1 MLVVHPQYDEKYG
14 QCIVINGAVW
24 LRASTESPD
33 ANTEQQQSC
42 RHFQRS
48 GSSFSQMIINLST
61 RIKYYS
67 MLQGKVQ
74 PVHVS
79 QFPHKTGHKTKDN
92 SFDIID
98 FKNQSIVQSVTD
110 FLYLGLV
117 DRIIIR
123 VSMPAQREKLV
134 VAWYCRIF
142 VLGNGC
148 RSQVLDWYQLN
159 EYVCRWP
166 NQVKKPVH
174 IDIEYQY
181 S

>member
-1 MLVVHPQYDEKYG
+1 
-14 QCIVINGAVW
+14 
-24 LRASTESPD
+24 
-33 ANTEQQQSC
+33 
-42 RHFQRS
+42 
-48 GSSFSQMIINLST
+48 MIINLST

-134 VAWYCRIF
+134 VA
-142 VLGNGC
+142 
-148 RSQVLDWYQLN
+148 
-159 EYVCRWP
+159 
-166 NQVKKPVH
+166 
-174 IDIEYQY
+174 
-181 S
+181 